1 MSTSQ
6 SNAIASYAEPLELAE
21 PPYVDAAPLVIF
33 KGDSAAWPDRPR
45 EHAVSQWADV
55 ARLGRE
61 PAGFYLGRGLKV
73 SDTDALLDR
82 IRRSQWWYLPVL
94 AASGKTTPL
103 LADGAVDLDEALA
116 ICDKAQQARDDL
128 GLDTTALPLVERI
141 LYFLHVRDGAVLYPE
156 RDRRHKMLYRYPL
169 ADALATVHDD
179 VGTCLA
185 TLQRR
190 GLLEPAHLID
200 RTRHCRRCNSA
211 HLHFVD
217 VCPLCS
223 GLDIRQT
230 AALPCYDCGYVAPE
244 GDFQR
249 RDGLLCP
256 RCGAAEQQ
264 IGADQ
269 SPPLMQRVCSD
280 CQSAFVD
287 AAVQVH
293 CLDCANVGVPEE
305 LEVRD
310 IAPLRLTTAG
320 RAYLRTGLRQ
330 DPLAAFDTLNAV
342 VPRDFLHTLD
352 WALAAQSR
360 RTEMDFGL
368 LLIALHDTSVLV
380 DGSAMALRLAGHLTE
395 LARQLRSIIR
405 SSDIS
410 TRIGGE
416 KLWFYLPFS
425 DVLGARRRV
434 DSLLMQAEFKEL
446 VQELRIDVSSMQL
459 PERQRPGEDALALM
473 KRLGG

>member
-6 SNAIASYAEPLELAE
+6 SNAVASYAEAVEVAE
-21 PPYVDAAPLVIF
+21 PAFVDAPPLVIF
-33 KGDSAAWPDRPR
+33 KGDSAVWPDRPR

-82 IRRSQWWYLPVL
+82 IRHSQWWYLPVL
-94 AASGKTTPL
+94 AASGKSAPL
-103 LADGAVDLDEALA
+103 LADGCADLADALA
-116 ICDKAQQARDDL
+116 ICDAAQRARDDL
-128 GLDTTALPLVERI
+128 GLDTNALPLVERL
-141 LYFLHVRDGAVLYPE
+141 LYFLHVREGGVLYPE

-223 GLDIRQT
+223 GLDIRLT
-230 AALPCYDCGYVAPE
+230 AALPCFDCGFVAPE

-256 RCGAAEQQ
+256 RCGAAEQN
-264 IGADQ
+264 IGVDR
-269 SPPLMQRVCSD
+269 SPPLMQRVCNG
-280 CQSAFVD
+280 CQSAFAE

-293 CLDCANVGVPEE
+293 CLDCADVGVPEE

-310 IAPLRLTTAG
+310 IAPLRLTAAG
-320 RAYLRTGLRQ
+320 RAYLRTGSRH

-352 WALAAQSR
+352 WALAAPSR
-360 RTEMDFGL
+360 GTEMDFGL
-368 LLIALHDTSVLV
+368 LLIALHDTSVLT
-380 DGSAMALRLAGHLTE
+380 DASPMALRLAGHLGE

-410 TRIGGE
+410 TRVDGE

-459 PERQRPGEDALALM
+459 PERQRPGEDAQALM